1 MLNHKICASPEPVAN
16 LPISGDF
23 KSKLLSDNLKNIGAV
38 EPQQTADS
46 DCSLNY
52 QNFQFGLLFFFIP
65 VLLEIEP
72 LDYFH
77 AIRSTVSEC
86 LSALG
91 AFDPEQIVA
100 LLCRSIV
107 GLAVTFILGKI
118 VSWLW
123 QIVPV
128 VLEKLLVKKLRLSV
142 ELTLTKF
149 ALSIEL
155 SNHSNNSD

>member
-1 MLNHKICASPEPVAN
+1 MKQDPLRPVETGGYLKTKLSIIFARFSN
-16 LPISGDF
+16 IDNAQLSLLLPSI
-23 KSKLLSDNLKNIGAV
+23 L
-38 EPQQTADS
+38 
-46 DCSLNY
+46 
-52 QNFQFGLLFFFIP
+52 
-65 VLLEIEP
+65 VLPDIWP
-72 LDYFH
+72 LDFH
-77 AIRSTVSEC
+77 AICSTASEYF
-86 LSALG
+86 SVLG